1 MSSALGLRVIEP
13 TTFND
18 PDSWRVEPGASHP
31 LGAHVVDDG
40 VNFAV
45 FADDA
50 DSVDVLLF
58 ARPEDPYPVRTF
70 PLAES
75 TPFWH
80 AFVRGAGT
88 GTTYA
93 FRARGPNGSPF
104 RFDPRKVLLRAF
116 DTSLAPPLD
125 ASEPGEEPLVSG
137 TRYPAG
143 PRSAAVLVSGEE

>member
-1 MSSALGLRVIEP
+1 MSSALELRVVEP

-18 PDSWRVEPGASHP
+18 PDSWQVDPGTSHP

-45 FADDA
+45 FAENA
-50 DSVDVLLF
+50 DSVDLLLF

-70 PLAES
+70 PLAQS
-75 TPFWH
+75 THFWH

-104 RFDPRKVLLRAF
+104 RLDRRKALLSAF
-116 DTSLAPPLD
+116 DTFLTAPLD
-125 ASEPGEEPLVSG
+125 ASEPGEEPLVTR

-143 PRSAAVLVSGEE
+143 PRSAVVLVSGEE